1 MNISNLK
8 ASEIVI
14 REMKKIFRTKKKTIL
29 FGYFDYELEKKTRLQ
44 RYEAQVATEMKTREI
59 EKFMIRK
66 GKLVLLGA
74 DRQSYTD
81 KDFRIIDKRLC
92 LFHNGKIL
100 KKSQI
105 ARSILKKI
113 VGDRKIDW
121 HSDELSA
128 GAFDYAPFFFRKGN
142 YENAVMIDLCR
153 AHYSIYS
160 RLTFDL
166 RLLFNKNNKFIGFR
180 NGEIKFDSVKSNTNK
195 VILQR
200 IYGAFASKSF
210 SIWDGLESESRIT
223 FDETKGYKNELYS
236 PTLVFGLMQ
245 TLHHI
250 AAVAV
255 KCGAVYVYTDGYMFK
270 KGKELKFIDFLD
282 ELNLSYKIEK
292 FGNAVVFGY
301 NCYDI
306 GGKRVGAVN
315 SYLSKRQIEDSKE
328 RKRSDAFREIINEIF
343 GDYVGYENTNI
354 DFSAVNFLTGKD
366 MRGKNFNLAKK

>member
-1 MNISNLK
+1 
-8 ASEIVI
+8 
-14 REMKKIFRTKKKTIL
+14 
-29 FGYFDYELEKKTRLQ
+29 
-44 RYEAQVATEMKTREI
+44 
-59 EKFMIRK
+59 
-66 GKLVLLGA
+66 
-74 DRQSYTD
+74 
-81 KDFRIIDKRLC
+81 
-92 LFHNGKIL
+92 
-100 KKSQI
+100 
-105 ARSILKKI
+105 
-113 VGDRKIDW
+113 
-121 HSDELSA
+121 
-128 GAFDYAPFFFRKGN
+128 
-142 YENAVMIDLCR
+142 
-153 AHYSIYS
+153 
-160 RLTFDL
+160 L

-180 NGEIKFDSVKSNTNK
+180 NGEIKFDSVKPNTNK

-200 IYGAFASKSF
+200 IYGAFASRSF

-236 PTLVFGLMQ
+236 PTLVFALMQ

-270 KGKELKFIDFLD
+270 KGKETKFIDFLD
-282 ELNLSYKIEK
+282 ELNLGYKVEK

-315 SYLSKRQIEDSKE
+315 TYLSKRQIEDSKD
-328 RKRSDAFREIINEIF
+328 RKRSDAFREIISEIF

>member
-1 MNISNLK
+1 MNINNLK

-14 REMKKIFRTKKKTIL
+14 REMKQIFRTKKKTVL

-44 RYEAQVATEMKTREI
+44 RHEAQIATEMKTREI

-74 DRQSYTD
+74 DKQSYTD

-92 LFHNGKIL
+92 MVYNGRIL
-100 KKSQI
+100 KKSHI
-105 ARSILKKI
+105 ARAILKKI
-113 VGDRKIDW
+113 VGNKKIDW

-128 GAFDYAPFFFRKGN
+128 GAFDYAPFFFKKGN
-142 YENAVMIDLCR
+142 YENAVMIDLRR

-160 RLTFDL
+160 RLSFDL
-166 RLLFNKNNKFIGFR
+166 RLLFNKNKFIGFC
-180 NGEIKFDSVKSNTNK
+180 NGEIKFDSVKPNTNK

-250 AAVAV
+250 AAFAV

-282 ELNLSYKIEK
+282 ELNLGYKVEK

-315 SYLSKRQIEDSKE
+315 NYLSKRQIEDSKE
-328 RKRSDAFREIINEIF
+328 RKRSDAFREIINEVF
-343 GDYVGYENTNI
+343 GDYIGYENTNI
-354 DFSAVNFLTGKD
+354 DFSAVNFLNGKD